1 MLRIAPLSLAVFVA
15 LAGALPAQ
23 VLVVPYAPG
32 PESVRFTG
40 PWKRYQEHVLQLG
53 PDLYAV
59 LFRPGF
65 IDRAG
70 SVRAI
75 APLCAARGRKATGVG
90 TVAPA
95 ELLFEGGVPRVL
107 QGYRVRCE

>member
-1 MLRIAPLSLAVFVA
+1 MLRIASLSFVALLA

-23 VLVVPYAPG
+23 MLVEPYAPG

-53 PDLYAV
+53 LDLYAV

-75 APLCAARGRKATGVG
+75 APLCAARGHKAAGVG
-90 TVAPA
+90 TMAPV
-95 ELLFEGGVPRVL
+95 ELLFEDGAPRVL